1 MLASPQAPLT
11 VRTAAVYPS
20 LSNLSI
26 ALWAFSAL
34 SRKTGESDK
43 SSEYCQFTLDIFA
56 EKGIIIVDLFVKK
69 QTRKHDRRDEITLE
83 TLDLKFIDSILEKYG
98 SDKTKIIAIMQDVQ
112 ERYRYLPQDA
122 LEYIAKKVGMSES
135 KLYGVA
141 TFYGNFSL
149 DAKGKYVVKVCR
161 GTACHV
167 RKSSN
172 VLQALYDATG
182 TSEHK
187 PNSDDGLFTLEIV
200 SCLGACGLSP
210 VVMVNDTVHAA
221 MTPEKARALVEQL
234 RGEA

>member
-1 MLASPQAPLT
+1 ME
-11 VRTAAVYPS
+11 
-20 LSNLSI
+20 NN
-26 ALWAFSAL
+26 
-34 SRKTGESDK
+34 
-43 SSEYCQFTLDIFA
+43 
-56 EKGIIIVDLFVKK
+56 
-69 QTRKHDRRDEITLE
+69 
-83 TLDLKFIDSILEKYG
+83 DLKFINSVLEKYG

-122 LEYIAKKVGMSES
+122 LEYIAGKVGMSES

-149 DAKGKYVVKVCR
+149 DAKGKYVMKVCR

-167 RKSSN
+167 RKSAT
-172 VLQALYDATG
+172 VLQALYEATG
-182 TSEHK
+182 TSENK

-210 VVMVNDTVHAA
+210 VVMVNETVHAA

-234 RGEA
+234 REEA